1 MVQRSLIKNFLADNV
16 RLFFLSA
23 IKYFDI
29 ICAVIFMEENLIVG
43 RNAVTEALKAGR
55 SISKIFI
62 AQGSEGSIKKIIAL
76 AKEAGIFCEFTN
88 AAKLDKLFSGRH
100 QGVIAVA
107 APVAY
112 ATLEEIFALA
122 ESRKEPP
129 FIILLDELEDPQNF
143 GAILRTAD
151 AVGVHGVIIPK
162 RRSVSLTSTVAKI
175 SAGAVEYVKVAQ
187 VVNVAQTLKSLREM
201 DLKIVGSDIDAEKN
215 FYDADLSGGIVLV
228 IGNEGKGMRRL
239 TRENCDLLIKI
250 PMAGKI
256 NSLNSSAAA
265 AVLMYEIF
273 HQRVGREVG

>member
-1 MVQRSLIKNFLADNV
+1 
-16 RLFFLSA
+16 
-23 IKYFDI
+23 
-29 ICAVIFMEENLIVG
+29 MEENLIVG

-55 SISKIFI
+55 SIGKIFI
-62 AQGSEGSIKKIIAL
+62 AQGSEGSIKKILAL
-76 AKEAGIFCEFTN
+76 ANEAGIFCEFTSS
-88 AAKLDKLFSGRH
+88 AKLDKMFSGRH

-112 ATLEEIFALA
+112 STVEEILA
-122 ESRKEPP
+122 SAETKNEPP

-151 AVGVHGVIIPK
+151 AAGVHGVIIPK
-162 RRSVSLTSTVAKI
+162 RRSVSLTPTVAKI

-187 VVNVAQTLKSLREM
+187 VVNVAQTLKNLREIG
-201 DLKIVGSDIDAEKN
+201 LKIVGSAMDAESN
-215 FYDADLSGGIVLV
+215 FYDADLTGGIVLV

-239 TRENCDLLIKI
+239 TRENCDTLIKI

-256 NSLNSSAAA
+256 NSLNASAAA

-273 HQRVGREVG
+273 KQRN

>member
-1 MVQRSLIKNFLADNV
+1 MN
-16 RLFFLSA
+16 
-23 IKYFDI
+23 
-29 ICAVIFMEENLIVG
+29 ENLIVG

-55 SISKIFI
+55 TISKIFI

-76 AKEAGIFCEFTN
+76 AKDAGIFCEFTN
-88 AAKLDKLFSGRH
+88 AAKLDKLFNGRH
-100 QGVIAVA
+100 QGVIAIA

-112 ATLEEIFALA
+112 AMLEEIFALA
-122 ESRKEPP
+122 ESKNEPP

-187 VVNVAQTLKSLREM
+187 VVNVAQTLEKLREM
-201 DLKIVGSDIDAEKN
+201 NLKIVGSDMDAENN
-215 FYDADLSGGIVLV
+215 FFQADLTGGIVLI

-239 TRENCDLLIKI
+239 TRENCDTLIKI
-250 PMAGKI
+250 PMVGKI
-256 NSLNSSAAA
+256 NSLNASAAA

-273 HQRVGREVG
+273 KQRNK